1 MWLWLCLG
9 GLGIGLIG
17 FWIGAMTCYY
27 LMRQDN
33 ENSNS
38 KVP

>member
-1 MWLWLCLG
+1 MWLCLA

-27 LMRQDN
+27 LVRQDSR
-33 ENSNS
+33 EDLGE
-38 KVP
+38 

>member
-9 GLGIGLIG
+9 VGLVG

-27 LMRQDN
+27 LMMKDSREDLD
-33 ENSNS
+33 EG
-38 KVP
+38 K